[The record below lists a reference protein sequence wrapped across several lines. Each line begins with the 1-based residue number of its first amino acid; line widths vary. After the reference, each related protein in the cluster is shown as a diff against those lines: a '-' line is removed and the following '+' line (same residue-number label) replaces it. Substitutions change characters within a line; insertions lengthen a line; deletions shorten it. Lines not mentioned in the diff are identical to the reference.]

1 VLFSIWF
8 SVFFFK
14 NIKFWGTERERTAS
28 TWHMLSLHTRNNNNN
43 NSIYTNPTDSLTLS
57 LSLSFSLL

>member
-57 LSLSFSLL
+57 LSFSLL